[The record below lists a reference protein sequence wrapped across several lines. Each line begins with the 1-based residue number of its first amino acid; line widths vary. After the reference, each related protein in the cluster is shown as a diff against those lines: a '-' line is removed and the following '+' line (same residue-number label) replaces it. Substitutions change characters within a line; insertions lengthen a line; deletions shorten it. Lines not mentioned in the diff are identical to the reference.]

1 MTFVVKFD
9 TYRVFNVI
17 FFSYHLAISRFN
29 RMHIYTR
36 IYVEYIIQV

>member
-29 RMHIYTR
+29 RMHVY